1 MFCEDR
7 MLPDLLIVDDSLAIR
22 KILQRTLRQAGFDL
36 GSVYEAGDGVEA
48 LEVLKKSK
56 VGLILTDVNMPNMDG
71 LEFLGKVKASDEW
84 KDLPVFV
91 VSTEGGQ
98 SKVIE
103 AVRLG
108 AAGYLRKPFTADQI
122 KGRLEKYLG

>member
-1 MFCEDR
+1 MI
-7 MLPDLLIVDDSLAIR
+7 PDLLIVDDSLAIR
-22 KILQRTLRQAGFDL
+22 KILQRTLRQAGFTL
-36 GSVYEAGDGVEA
+36 GNVYEAGDGEEA
-48 LEVLKKSK
+48 LEVLRTHK

-71 LEFLGKVKASDEW
+71 LQLLGHVKASDEW

-91 VSTEGGQ
+91 ISTEGGQ

-108 AAGYLRKPFTADQI
+108 ATGYLRKPFTADQI
-122 KGRLEKYLG
+122 KGRLEKYLV

>member
-1 MFCEDR
+1 MA
-7 MLPDLLIVDDSLAIR
+7 PDLLIVDDSLAIR
-22 KILQRTLRQAGFDL
+22 KILQRTLRQAGFTL
-36 GSVYEAGDGVEA
+36 GAVYEAGDGKEA
-48 LEVLKKSK
+48 LEVLKAHK
-56 VGLILTDVNMPNMDG
+56 VHIILTDVNMPNMDG
-71 LEFLGKVKASDEW
+71 LQFLGEVKNNNDT

-122 KGRLEKYLG
+122 KERLEKYFV

>member
-1 MFCEDR
+1 MI
-7 MLPDLLIVDDSLAIR
+7 PDLLIVDDSLAIR
-22 KILQRTLRQAGFDL
+22 KILQRTLRQAGFSL
-36 GSVYEAGDGVEA
+36 GNVYEAGDGVEA
-48 LEVLKKSK
+48 LEVLRTHK

-71 LEFLGKVKASDEW
+71 LQFLGQVKSNDEW
-84 KDLPVFV
+84 KDIPVFV
-91 VSTEGGQ
+91 ISTEGGQ

-122 KGRLEKYLG
+122 KGRLEQHFA

>member
-1 MFCEDR
+1 MS
-7 MLPDLLIVDDSLAIR
+7 PDLLIVDDSLAIR
-22 KILQRTLRQAGFDL
+22 KILQRTLKQAGFNL
-36 GSVYEAGDGVEA
+36 GNVYEAGDGMEA
-48 LEVLKKSK
+48 LEVLRTHK

-71 LEFLGKVKASDEW
+71 LQFLGQVKARDEW
-84 KDLPVFV
+84 KELPVYV

-122 KGRLEKYLG
+122 KERLEKHFV